1 MYHKNGSRL
10 TSRLGQRRR
19 TRRQFIRNCQKT
31 PPPIS
36 PTAENGTIIIKVNGL
51 ASTPSLNQ
59 KLTPAQGTACE
70 VSQKKLDS
78 SFNNMINARRGGNG
92 PLFRP
97 EEKFPFRNFAIL
109 RAFARATWGGA
120 GPAPAR

>member
-1 MYHKNGSRL
+1 MNKSP
-10 TSRLGQRRR
+10 R
-19 TRRQFIRNCQKT
+19 TAAQNSATIYQELSENS
-31 PPPIS
+31 PPIP
-36 PTAENGTIIIKVNGL
+36 PTAENGTIIIKVNGPYFY
-51 ASTPSLNQ
+51 AAVNQ
-59 KLTPAQGTACE
+59 NLTPAQGTACE

-109 RAFARATWGGA
+109 RAFALAK
-120 GPAPAR
+120 